1 MKTARLAR
9 HTAPLTLTRRS
20 FTAAAALSALVLPT
34 MGLAQATPPGFT
46 LYGSDPGDP
55 QSWADALRLDPARFA
70 PGQFEW
76 WYADGHLSNGV
87 TFVASWHLEIDTA
100 GNLQPYITVNF
111 ATNDEVLFDRK
122 IRFEASQAHYGRAI
136 CDVGIGRHFIRS
148 LDGLNRYELFVDPKT
163 NGGYGLHLQLDRKVP
178 SYNPGPDDGSNPEG
192 PYFRWVCA
200 VPNGSLSGTV
210 TLDSV
215 THEATGSGYHDHNWG
230 NVPMSV
236 LVKDWHWARGEAGG
250 YTAVA
255 ASVRLNNG
263 VDARNVYVADETGV
277 LVAALGPA
285 VGFQE
290 LATATQPDTG
300 KTIGSDVLFP
310 VEGKGSVRFTGEEA
324 ISSFIFDS
332 DANYHWWYT
341 RFNSGL
347 EIDLDL
353 DHAGRR
359 VTAKGHAVLEHMD
372 FCGEAV
378 ES

>member
-20 FTAAAALSALVLPT
+20 FTAAAALSALLLPT

-163 NGGYGLHLQLDRKVP
+163 NGGYG
-178 SYNPGPDDGSNPEG
+178 
-192 PYFRWVCA
+192 
-200 VPNGSLSGTV
+200 
-210 TLDSV
+210 
-215 THEATGSGYHDHNWG
+215 
-230 NVPMSV
+230 
-236 LVKDWHWARGEAGG
+236 
-250 YTAVA
+250 
-255 ASVRLNNG
+255 
-263 VDARNVYVADETGV
+263 
-277 LVAALGPA
+277 
-285 VGFQE
+285 
-290 LATATQPDTG
+290 
-300 KTIGSDVLFP
+300 
-310 VEGKGSVRFTGEEA
+310 
-324 ISSFIFDS
+324 
-332 DANYHWWYT
+332 
-341 RFNSGL
+341 
-347 EIDLDL
+347 
-353 DHAGRR
+353 
-359 VTAKGHAVLEHMD
+359 
-372 FCGEAV
+372 
-378 ES
+378 